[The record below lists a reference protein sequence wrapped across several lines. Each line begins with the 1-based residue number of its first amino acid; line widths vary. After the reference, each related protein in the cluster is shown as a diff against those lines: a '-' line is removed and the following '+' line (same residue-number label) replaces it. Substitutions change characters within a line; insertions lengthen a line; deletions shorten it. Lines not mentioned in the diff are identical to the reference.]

1 MAGFSFV
8 GLVGNGKPFLLGEK
22 KGMEWEMLMKW
33 SEVIF
38 IPVIGFLF
46 KQIKSVENDVK
57 AVREALRE
65 HEIFAANNYATTAAV
80 IRIEDKIDEV
90 KDLLIRMEHK
100 K

>member
-1 MAGFSFV
+1 
-8 GLVGNGKPFLLGEK
+8 
-22 KGMEWEMLMKW
+22 MEWEVLMKW

-46 KQIKSVENDVK
+46 KQIKSVENDVQ

-80 IRIEDKIDEV
+80 IRIEDKIDEL
-90 KDLLIRMEHK
+90 KSMLIRMELK